1 MLQLFSKMA
10 IMRGIVKI
18 LIIIMLLPLLGVCVL
33 VNQLIKII
41 NQQKQKTK

>member
-1 MLQLFSKMA
+1 MEA
-10 IMRGIVKI
+10 IMRDIAKI
-18 LIIIMLLPLLGVCVL
+18 LIIIMLLPLMGVCAL